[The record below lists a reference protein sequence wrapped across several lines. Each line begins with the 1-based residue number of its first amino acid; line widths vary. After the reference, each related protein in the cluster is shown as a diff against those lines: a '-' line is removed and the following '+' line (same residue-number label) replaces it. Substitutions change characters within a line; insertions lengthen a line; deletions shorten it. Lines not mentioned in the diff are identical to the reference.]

1 MPPPQPPV
9 PPQPAV
15 GPRTYREYYLDAT
28 NDPWAGHYGALMGQY
43 DAIPGV
49 VPEALTLRMLSYG
62 HSTPQAFIMLTA
74 GADPTAVG
82 RIVTMH
88 RPTRHPIS
96 IPATQWDDMIMAFE
110 GDVLGQI
117 CTAVEWP
124 VAAHRLAAN
133 GAGLQVPTL
142 ANLDAL
148 FAADPGAI
156 VVGPFA
162 ANEAGTEIVRTRNVM
177 AVPPRYIPIVLG
189 QHLTPRDA
197 YT

>member
-1 MPPPQPPV
+1 
-9 PPQPAV
+9 V

-49 VPEALTLRMLSYG
+49 MPEALTLRMLSYG

-74 GADPTAVG
+74 GADPMAVG

-88 RPTRHPIS
+88 RPTHHPIS
-96 IPATQWDDMIMAFE
+96 IPVTQWDDMIMVLE

-124 VAAHRLAAN
+124 VAAHRSLVAS
-133 GAGLQVPTL
+133 
-142 ANLDAL
+142 
-148 FAADPGAI
+148 
-156 VVGPFA
+156 
-162 ANEAGTEIVRTRNVM
+162 R
-177 AVPPRYIPIVLG
+177 
-189 QHLTPRDA
+189 
-197 YT
+197 